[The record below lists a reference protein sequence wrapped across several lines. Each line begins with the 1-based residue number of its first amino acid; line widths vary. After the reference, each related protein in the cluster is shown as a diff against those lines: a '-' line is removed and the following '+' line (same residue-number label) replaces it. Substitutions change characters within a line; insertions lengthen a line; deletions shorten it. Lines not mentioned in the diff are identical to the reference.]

1 MTTQGKEHSAMKICK
16 HAFCDKREKKN
27 NGTGNYGTEPGG
39 IKRIRCNRIVEPTH
53 SGHSKLRAY
62 QHDVQS
68 CRVTMLDKHRVH
80 GHKMQK
86 MRLKE
91 HVLTRIKYR
100 RFLAYL
106 IDF

>member
-1 MTTQGKEHSAMKICK
+1 MIKG
-16 HAFCDKREKKN
+16 KKN

-39 IKRIRCNRIVEPTH
+39 IKRIRCNRIVEQTH

-68 CRVTMLDKHRVH
+68 CRVTMLDKYRVH

-86 MRLKE
+86 MRLKK
-91 HVLTRIKYR
+91 HVLTRIKCR
-100 RFLAYL
+100 
-106 IDF
+106 